1 LGGGG
6 LSAGDLIDSPP
17 SSLMFM
23 SVVLIGLVV
32 GVAAIAVTGLRVR
45 PAGRLNLRR
54 YVVAV
59 SVLSVLLAA
68 FAIANV
74 VMRDWT
80 WSPLAI
86 ALLAAMVLV
95 AYRAADKHRGQDTSA
110 TQQ

>member
-1 LGGGG
+1 ML
-6 LSAGDLIDSPP
+6 
-17 SSLMFM
+17 M

-32 GVAAIAVTGLRVR
+32 GVAVIAVTGFWVR

-74 VMRDWT
+74 VMGDWT
-80 WSPLAI
+80 WSLLAI
-86 ALLAAMVLV
+86 ALLAVMVLV
-95 AYRAADKHRGQDTSA
+95 AYRAVGRHRAKGTSA
-110 TQQ
+110 AQQ